1 MGIVSTASHSILYF
15 DSVHLFLVSSIIL
28 SSKPHICANN
38 TVQSAKNKR
47 YSTFKVQKLHFG
59 EFCILAFF
67 LGGGRNTGSK
77 FIFFCTT
84 CNRFIK
90 KKITR
95 QPYPLRVRLAREI

>member
-1 MGIVSTASHSILYF
+1 MGIVSTASHSIFSF

-67 LGGGRNTGSK
+67 FLGGGGIRVLNLYFSARHVIDLSKKNHAPALPIKGETG
-77 FIFFCTT
+77 
-84 CNRFIK
+84 
-90 KKITR
+90 
-95 QPYPLRVRLAREI
+95 A

>member
-1 MGIVSTASHSILYF
+1 MGTVSTASHSILSF

-59 EFCILAFF
+59 GFCILAF
-67 LGGGRNTGSK
+67 LGDGVRVLNLYFSARHVIDLSK
-77 FIFFCTT
+77 KF
-84 CNRFIK
+84 
-90 KKITR
+90 TR

>member
-1 MGIVSTASHSILYF
+1 MGIVSTASHSILSF

-59 EFCILAFF
+59 GFCILAFF
-67 LGGGRNTGSK
+67 LGGGVRVLKLYFSARHVIDLSK
-77 FIFFCTT
+77 KSRASLTH
-84 CNRFIK
+84 
-90 KKITR
+90 
-95 QPYPLRVRLAREI
+95 

>member
-1 MGIVSTASHSILYF
+1 MGIVSTASHSIFSF

-67 LGGGRNTGSK
+67 WGGRSTGSK
-77 FIFFCTT
+77 FIFFGTT
-84 CNRFIK
+84 CDRFI

>member
-15 DSVHLFLVSSIIL
+15 DSDHLFLVSSIIL

-59 EFCILAFF
+59 GFCILAFF
-67 LGGGRNTGSK
+67 GGRNTGSK

-90 KKITR
+90 KNHAPALPIKGETG
-95 QPYPLRVRLAREI
+95 A

>member
-1 MGIVSTASHSILYF
+1 MGIVSTASHSILSF

-38 TVQSAKNKR
+38 AVQSAKNKR

-67 LGGGRNTGSK
+67 FGGGRSMGSK

-90 KKITR
+90 KNHALTLPIKGETG
-95 QPYPLRVRLAREI
+95 A

>member
-1 MGIVSTASHSILYF
+1 MGIVSTASHSILSF

-59 EFCILAFF
+59 EFCILAF
-67 LGGGRNTGSK
+67 LGDGVRVLNLYFSARHV
-77 FIFFCTT
+77 IDLS
-84 CNRFIK
+84 
-90 KKITR
+90 KKIHAPALPIKGETG
-95 QPYPLRVRLAREI
+95 A

>member
-59 EFCILAFF
+59 EFCIFAF
-67 LGGGRNTGSK
+67 LGGVVRGLNLYFSARHVIDLS
-77 FIFFCTT
+77 
-84 CNRFIK
+84 

>member
-15 DSVHLFLVSSIIL
+15 DSDHLFLVSSIIL

-59 EFCILAFF
+59 GFCILAFF
-67 LGGGRNTGSK
+67 WGGGIRVLNLYFSARHV
-77 FIFFCTT
+77 IDLS
-84 CNRFIK
+84 

>member
-15 DSVHLFLVSSIIL
+15 DSVHLSLVFSIIL

-38 TVQSAKNKR
+38 TVQSVKNKR

-59 EFCILAFF
+59 GFCILAF
-67 LGGGRNTGSK
+67 LGGGVRVLNLYFSARHVIDLSK
-77 FIFFCTT
+77 KF
-84 CNRFIK
+84 
-90 KKITR
+90 TR